1 MSIAMTM
8 EEIQKGVVEIVSRN
22 SLHNPE
28 KVNLHSNIKN
38 DHGIDSLKIVNLLFD
53 LEDEFGIIVDQ
64 NSMVFDN
71 FATAEKFHLTFIRNL
86 GTPNESDSY
95 WNIDTFP

>member
-1 MSIAMTM
+1 M
-8 EEIQKGVVEIVSRN
+8 
-22 SLHNPE
+22 
-28 KVNLHSNIKN
+28 NLHSNIKN

-71 FATAEKFHLTFIRNL
+71 FATAEKISSYVYQKL
-86 GTPNESDSY
+86 GNP
-95 WNIDTFP
+95 